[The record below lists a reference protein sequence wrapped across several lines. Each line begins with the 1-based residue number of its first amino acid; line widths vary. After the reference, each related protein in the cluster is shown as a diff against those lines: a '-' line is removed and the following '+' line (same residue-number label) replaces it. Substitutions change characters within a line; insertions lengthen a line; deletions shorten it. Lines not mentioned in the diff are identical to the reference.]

1 MKSFLLSFPKARRL
15 EAYKTAGNHLAENRW
30 QFSCHALA
38 DALRVPGPDDE
49 KLEADFWGTF
59 FGCVPA
65 IRHTGHTVETRDE
78 RWPQF
83 AQNSD
88 PDERV
93 VLYKAIAADA
103 LQTRLMMLAL
113 IHAVDEAGDLKGIL
127 S

>member
-15 EAYKTAGNHLAENRW
+15 EAYKTAGNRLAENRW

-38 DALRVPGPDDE
+38 DALRVPGSDDE

-59 FGCVPA
+59 FGCVPDV
-65 IRHTGHTVETRDE
+65 RSTVETRDE

>member
-1 MKSFLLSFPKARRL
+1 MKSFLLSFPKACRL

-59 FGCVPA
+59 FGWVPDV
-65 IRHTGHTVETRDE
+65 RHTVETRDE

-83 AQNSD
+83 AQAHD

>member
-15 EAYKTAGNHLAENRW
+15 EAYKTAGNRLAENRW

-59 FGCVPA
+59 FGGGPD
-65 IRHTGHTVETRDE
+65 IRPTVETRDE

-83 AQNSD
+83 AQKSD

>member
-15 EAYKTAGNHLAENRW
+15 EAYKAAGNRLAENRW

-59 FGCVPA
+59 FGCVPD
-65 IRHTGHTVETRDE
+65 IRPTVETRDE
-78 RWPQF
+78 RWLQF